1 MGMHPSKA
9 ITGMWSD
16 MLLGRKI
23 VLGITGSIAAVE
35 SFELA
40 RDLMRHGADV
50 YPVLS
55 PEGAKII
62 TPYTMSFATGNEAIV
77 SIGPGVEHVQHFGME
92 GGADLL
98 LIAPATANTIGKI
111 ALGVDDT
118 AVTTFATTA
127 IGAKRKVMLAPAM
140 HAVMFDNPAVQ
151 KNLETLKGMGVVL
164 VGPRME
170 GGKAKIAARTEIVE
184 AVLRE
189 LGPNDMRGQKV
200 LVIGGSTEEMIDSM
214 RTIGNKGTGEMA
226 VELALAAYRRGAE
239 VELWMGACR
248 VPLPSHIATKKFTD
262 LDSLIK
268 MMPQASADLTL
279 VPAALSDFRPGHV
292 EGKLPSDLPLTLEM
306 ESAPKVLPLLRKRK
320 GRLVGFKAE
329 YGLEEEELVAKAS
342 ARLEEYRL
350 DAIVANDLKHVKP
363 GSTSALFITSR
374 GVESR
379 PFGSKRVAADAILAQ
394 CLRLK

>member
-1 MGMHPSKA
+1 MRMHPSKA

-16 MLLGRKI
+16 MLLGKKI
-23 VLGITGSIAAVE
+23 VLGVTGSIAAVE
-35 SFELA
+35 CFELA
-40 RDLMRHGADV
+40 RDLMRHGAEV

-55 PEGAKII
+55 PEAAKII
-62 TPYTMSFATGNEAIV
+62 TPYTMSFATGNEAMV

-98 LIAPATANTIGKI
+98 LIAPATANTVGKI
-111 ALGVDDT
+111 AQGIDDT

-140 HAVMFDNPAVQ
+140 HAVMFDNQAVQ
-151 KNLETLKGMGVVL
+151 RNLETLREMGVVL

-170 GGKAKIAARTEIVE
+170 GGKAKIAPRPEIVE

-189 LGPNDMRGQKV
+189 LGANDMRHRKV

-226 VELALAAYRRGAE
+226 VELALAAYRHGAD
-239 VELWMGACR
+239 VELWMGACH
-248 VPLPSHIATKKFTD
+248 VPLPSHIAVKRFTD
-262 LDSLIK
+262 LDSLIG
-268 MMPQASADLTL
+268 MLPEADADLTL

-292 EGKLPSDLPLTLEM
+292 EGKLPSDMPLTLEL
-306 ESAPKVLPLLRKRK
+306 ENAPKVLPLLRKRRGK
-320 GRLVGFKAE
+320 LVGFKAE
-329 YGLEEEELVAKAS
+329 FGLEEEELIAKAS
-342 ARLEEYRL
+342 ARLEEYGL
-350 DAIVANDLKHVKP
+350 DAIVANDLKNVKK
-363 GSTSALFITSR
+363 GSTAAVFITAK
-374 GVESR
+374 GVQAR
-379 PFGSKRVAADAILAQ
+379 PFGSKRVAAEAILAQ

>member
-40 RDLMRHGADV
+40 RDLMRHGAEV

-55 PEGAKII
+55 PEGAKVI
-62 TPYTMSFATGNEAIV
+62 TPCTMSFATGNEAIV
-77 SIGPGVEHVQHFGME
+77 FIGPGVEHVQHFGMD

-98 LIAPATANTIGKI
+98 LIAPATANTIGKV
-111 ALGVDDT
+111 ALGIDDT

-140 HAVMFDNPAVQ
+140 HAVMLENPVVQ
-151 KNLETLKGMGVVL
+151 RNMEALKGMGVTL

-170 GGKAKIAARTEIVE
+170 GGKARIAARREIVE

-189 LGPNDMRGQKV
+189 LGPNDMRERRV
-200 LVIGGSTEEMIDSM
+200 LIIGGSTEEMIDTM

-226 VELALAAYRRGAE
+226 VELALAAYRHGAE

-248 VPLPSHIATKKFTD
+248 VPLPEHFLVRRFDD
-262 LDSLIK
+262 LDSLIA
-268 MMPQASADLTL
+268 MVPEADADLTL
-279 VPAALSDFRPGHV
+279 VPAALADFRPGKV
-292 EGKLPSDLPLTLEM
+292 DGKIPSNMSLTLELDK
-306 ESAPKVLPLLRKRK
+306 APKVLPLLRKRPGK
-320 GRLVGFKAE
+320 LVGFKAE
-329 YGLEEEELVAKAS
+329 HGIEEAELVERAT
-342 ARLEEYRL
+342 ARLNEYGL
-350 DAIVANDLKHVKP
+350 DAIVANDLRDVSK
-363 GSTSALFITSR
+363 GSTSAIFISGR

-379 PFGSKRVAADAILAQ
+379 PFGSKRATAEAIIAQ
-394 CLRLK
+394 CLRLR